1 MSQAIPA
8 KTKLGYE
15 HYVCYPDDGRRHEI
29 IDGNHYMNPAPT
41 TDHQRFSRR
50 IQFQLYEQIEE
61 SGRGE
66 VFNAPTDVQLTDHD
80 IVQPDLIIVMH
91 ERRSIITPSRIK
103 GVPNLIVEVLSPTTK
118 RHDCVLKKALHE
130 RVGVPEYWIVQTVDR
145 AVEQFVLQDG
155 RYRLEGTHSLN
166 MTVATIE
173 NVSVD
178 LTKVW

>member
-29 IDGNHYMNPAPT
+29 IDGDHFVNPAPT
-41 TDHQRFSRR
+41 MDHQRFSRR
-50 IQFQLYEQIEE
+50 IQFQLYDQIEE

-66 VFNAPTDVQLTDHD
+66 VFNAPSDVQLTDHD
-80 IVQPDLIIVMH
+80 VVQPDLIVVMR
-91 ERRSIITPSRIK
+91 ERRSILTATKIK
-103 GVPNLIVEVLSPTTK
+103 GIPNLIVEVLSPSTK
-118 RHDCVLKKALHE
+118 QYDRVLKKDLYE
-130 RVGVPEYWIVQTVDR
+130 RVGVPEYWIVLTDDH
-145 AVEQFVLQDG
+145 AVEQFVLRDG
-155 RYRLEGTHSLN
+155 KYVLEGTHSVS

>member
-8 KTKLGYE
+8 NTKLGYE

-29 IDGNHYMNPAPT
+29 IDGDHYMNPAPT

-66 VFNAPTDVQLTDHD
+66 VFNAPSDVQLTDHD

-91 ERRSIITPSRIK
+91 ERRSIITPSRII
-103 GVPNLIVEVLSPTTK
+103 GVPNLIVEILSPTTK
-118 RHDCVLKKALHE
+118 RHDCVLKKALYE
-130 RVGVPEYWIVQTVDR
+130 RVGVPEYWIVLTDDR
-145 AVEQFVLQDG
+145 AVEQFVLRDG
-155 RYRLEGTHSLN
+155 KYVLEGNHSSS